1 MDINQIKYLLTVV
14 DNGYNLTKTAE
25 VLHVSQPA
33 ISKAIKDIEFKMG
46 TPIFNRK
53 KGRIIGLTKYGKT
66 LIDESKKVY
75 QQYSAMMIKM
85 NELSEDNNGTV
96 RLGIAPVIIS
106 TVFNEALARFI
117 KENPGIQLKLIEKG
131 AYELQKML
139 ILGEIDLAVI
149 VSPATV
155 EGIYEEPIYENT
167 VRIWFNKDHRFAKL
181 PGNRIPFGEI
191 EKEKIVTLT
200 DDFMVTFQL
209 NKKFRGSRL
218 KPNYFLQTTSWDL
231 ILNLVSQDSH
241 LIGIIAAP
249 IGRNYRESQ
258 VLSKEMD
265 PTFPWK
271 ISLCHTMN
279 SVENPTVDFTRNWFL
294 KFFKKYDKMSLQD

>member
-1 MDINQIKYLLTVV
+1 MDITQIKYLLTVV
-14 DNGYNLTKTAE
+14 DNNYNLTKSAE

-53 KGRIIGLTKYGKT
+53 KGRIVGLTKYGSV
-66 LIDESKKVY
+66 LLDESKKVY
-75 QQYSAMMIKM
+75 EQYNEMVVKM
-85 NELSEDNNGTV
+85 NQISQGNNGTV

-106 TVFNEALARFI
+106 TVFNEALIDFI

-139 ILGEIDLAVI
+139 VLGECDLAAI
-149 VSPATV
+149 VSPATIK
-155 EGIYEEPIYENT
+155 GIYEEQIYSNT
-167 VRIWFNKDHRFAKL
+167 VRIWYNKDHRFNHYPAE
-181 PGNRIPFGEI
+181 RIPFSEI

-209 NKKFRGSRL
+209 NKKFRGNRL
-218 KPNYFLQTTSWDL
+218 RPNYFLQTSSWDL
-231 ILNLVSQDSH
+231 VLNLVAQDPN
-241 LIGIIAAP
+241 LIGILAAP
-249 IGRNYRESQ
+249 IGKNYNDGN

-265 PTFPWK
+265 PIFPWK
-271 ISLCHTMN
+271 ISLFHTMN
-279 SVENPTVDFTRNWFL
+279 SVENPTVDFTRKWMIN
-294 KFFKKYDKMSLQD
+294 FFKK